1 MNTIGLKYQLGCW
14 ARSPRFRGQ
23 AKHEA
28 LVVPVK
34 LSSRTIVML
43 GTVLSLLL
51 TAQTVLPAGY
61 AAQEFMVPPTLARVV
76 QGGAQIGD
84 ITETPVVTQPT
95 NGSDYRVDTGDR
107 VSVTVYQEP
116 DLSVVGVRVNANGII
131 SYPLLGELYV
141 SGLTAQELHDLVKI
155 KLLDGYLKNP
165 SVTVSI
171 DSYRLYFIKGEV
183 KRPGGYSFVDGLT
196 VAKAVALAG
205 GFTERASQRSI
216 SLVRESDPERPL
228 ESVGTNTAI
237 RPGDIITVGESFF

>member
-1 MNTIGLKYQLGCW
+1 LEYR
-14 ARSPRFRGQ
+14 AAPRRYRGP

-28 LVVPVK
+28 LAESMNNSARITVVIG
-34 LSSRTIVML
+34 LA
-43 GTVLSLLL
+43 LSLLL
-51 TAQTVLPAGY
+51 MAETAVPADSDTQRVTLPRSLD
-61 AAQEFMVPPTLARVV
+61 QIV
-76 QGGAQIGD
+76 QGN
-84 ITETPVVTQPT
+84 TPVVDIAETPAATQLA
-95 NGSDYRVDTGDR
+95 NVSDYRVDTGDR

-116 DLSVVGVRVNANGII
+116 DLSVVGARVNANGII
-131 SYPLLGELYV
+131 SYPLLGELHV
-141 SGLTAQELHDLVKI
+141 SGLTSQELHDLVKK
-155 KLLDGYLKNP
+155 KLQDGYLKKP

-216 SLVRESDPERPL
+216 SLVRESDPEKPL
-228 ESVGTNTAI
+228 ESVGTNAAI